1 MEGKAR
7 KERKEGKEGKEG
19 REEGERGASTVAD
32 APPVEDELRSFLKQ
46 SLPDYMC
53 PSVWM
58 FMDKLPLTANG
69 KGEAL
74 IGCLEGLLLA
84 V

>member
-1 MEGKAR
+1 M
-7 KERKEGKEGKEG
+7 
-19 REEGERGASTVAD
+19 AD

-74 IGCLEGLLLA
+74 IGCLEGVLLA
-84 V
+84 M